1 MNDITATNQRI
12 MSSIS
17 AWQSDPA
24 IYASLILLWQL
35 HAWIILWQRFSGRL
49 HNRWLTVL
57 SSLSHQRDLSP
68 HLIGKTH
75 QLLSCLC
82 FRFSVWKKK
91 KKHTDCSEN
100 MTLLIT
106 YPLKSVNK
114 YSYEKKNSCHI
125 MFKSSVQHRSFANF
139 VCLGACVCL
148 VV

>member
-24 IYASLILLWQL
+24 IYASFILLWQL

-82 FRFSVWKKK
+82 FRFSVWKKN

-139 VCLGACVCL
+139 VCLGDCLCL

>member
-1 MNDITATNQRI
+1 MYQYKQKSRNILIVHKKTTTLFVSMNDITATNQRI

-114 YSYEKKNSCHI
+114 YSYEKKQLSYH
-125 MFKSSVQHRSFANF
+125 V
-139 VCLGACVCL
+139 
-148 VV
+148 